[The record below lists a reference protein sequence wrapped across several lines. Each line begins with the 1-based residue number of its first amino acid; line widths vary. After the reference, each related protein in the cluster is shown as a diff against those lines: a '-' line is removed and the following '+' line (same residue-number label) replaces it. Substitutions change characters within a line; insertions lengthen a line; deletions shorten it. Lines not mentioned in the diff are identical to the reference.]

1 MWRSPSAKA
10 SDEELAAT
18 YGTLGS
24 SCVVYG
30 HIHHPFVRRLPLLT
44 VANAGSVS
52 LSYDGDPRAAY
63 ALVDDGEVTIRR
75 VAYDIERE
83 ARDLAA
89 VRFPFASWIAAMLR
103 GGTFLPPPAD
113 DEA

>member
-1 MWRSPSAKA
+1 M
-10 SDEELAAT
+10 
-18 YGTLGS
+18 
-24 SCVVYG
+24 VYG

-63 ALVDDGEVTIRR
+63 ALVDDGEITIRR
-75 VAYDIERE
+75 VEYDIERE

-89 VRFPFASWIAAMLR
+89 VRFPFASWIARDAPQR
-103 GGTFLPPPAD
+103 HIRAASCRRRSVKAG
-113 DEA
+113 